1 MSGEIG
7 RGSFVR
13 IRQREPEPPYLPKR
27 LGELIDLSI
36 LKPVC
41 DHLHLEKMRQA
52 FAWLGE
58 NLPSS
63 SALSFRPNMVFPR
76 HRAVATEWLSHCGL
90 QVSPL
95 NVNVTNGATSGMTVA
110 LMSVAPPG
118 AIVAAEAVSHHT
130 LVPLSTYL
138 GIHLEGLPVDDE
150 GMIPEALDEACR
162 KSPIRAVFLQPSV
175 INPRATRMSTARR
188 EALAEV
194 AARHDIRSEERRVG
208 KGCVRT
214 CRSWWAP
221 YH

>member
-13 IRQREPEPPYLPKR
+13 IRQREPEPPYLPER
-27 LGELIDLSI
+27 LGEVIDLSI

-76 HRAVATEWLSHCGL
+76 HRAVAT
-90 QVSPL
+90 
-95 NVNVTNGATSGMTVA
+95 
-110 LMSVAPPG
+110 
-118 AIVAAEAVSHHT
+118 
-130 LVPLSTYL
+130 
-138 GIHLEGLPVDDE
+138 
-150 GMIPEALDEACR
+150 
-162 KSPIRAVFLQPSV
+162 
-175 INPRATRMSTARR
+175 
-188 EALAEV
+188 
-194 AARHDIRSEERRVG
+194 RSEERRVG
-208 KGCVRT
+208 KECVST
-214 CRSWWAP
+214 CRSRWSP